1 MLFRSHKFQ
10 EIVKQINLYGN
21 HFTSTFLGG
30 QQPAYPGYSAAVAA
44 VMLAAIEAARRIAN
58 KDFLFIS
65 FSSFFCI
72 SG

>member
-1 MLFRSHKFQ
+1 MD
-10 EIVKQINLYGN
+10 
-21 HFTSTFLGG
+21 
-30 QQPAYPGYSAAVAA
+30 YSASAAVSAASSVSANATVAVAA